1 MQKIAY
7 SLPLFAMVLCCV
19 GTFLLTRLDYLH
31 NKYFKPVILTACN
44 PAN

>member
-19 GTFLLTRLDYLH
+19 GTFLLMRIDNFN
-31 NKYFKPVILTACN
+31 NKYFKLVCFDGV
-44 PAN
+44 

>member
-19 GTFLLTRLDYLH
+19 GTCLLTGVEYFH
-31 NKYFKPVILTACN
+31 NKYFKPVF
-44 PAN
+44 

>member
-19 GTFLLTRLDYLH
+19 GTFLLMLIDYFN
-31 NKYFKPVILTACN
+31 NKYLSVCFGCV
-44 PAN
+44 